1 MPHSQSSGATIKTA
15 ELTAL
20 PLADRLRAME
30 ALWDSLT
37 RGAQSD
43 APVPGWHA
51 EVLRARANA
60 LAAGAESTSSWTDA
74 KNRIREN
81 AEKLTVAR

>member
-1 MPHSQSSGATIKTA
+1 META

-30 ALWDSLT
+30 ALWDSLCRST
-37 RGAQSD
+37 PSE

-51 EVLRARANA
+51 DVLNARAHA
-60 LAAGAESTSSWTDA
+60 LDAGTESTSSWADA
-74 KNRIREN
+74 KKRIREN
-81 AEKLTVAR
+81 AEKLTGSR